1 MSIEE
6 FYNRLKGF
14 TTDDVPFLVDN
25 GYIAQFST
33 IGSIFNMYRV
43 IKPHMYNDDFFPVH
57 GWYAAEITVTVVCRY
72 DHTGRTLK

>member
-33 IGSIFNMYRV
+33 IGSIYNMYRV
-43 IKPHMYNDDFFPVH
+43 IKPHIYNEEHFPEH
-57 GWYAAEITVTVVCRY
+57 GWYAVKV
-72 DHTGRTLK
+72 DD